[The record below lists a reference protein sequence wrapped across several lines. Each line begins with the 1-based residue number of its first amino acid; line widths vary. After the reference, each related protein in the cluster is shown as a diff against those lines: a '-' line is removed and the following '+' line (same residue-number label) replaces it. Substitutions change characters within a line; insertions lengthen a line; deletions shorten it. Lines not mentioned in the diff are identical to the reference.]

1 MTPATKPDTRPDS
14 PSLPPNRIGGNKTV
28 LVLLIGG
35 VVILGIAAYVYVNRK
50 PDAQESPT
58 TSPVVEP
65 IYSAPRPL
73 VVEPTRPIVERSPD
87 AGAAVLLS
95 EGDEPRKTPK
105 GRYQEKLGTIDAG
118 AVNSFMSARFEQV
131 RACYERRLK
140 MNPLLEGD
148 VDLNISIAT
157 TGKVTGIAVTSDT
170 VRDGEMLDC
179 VRRTIRGWNFPKP
192 EGGRA
197 VVAKNF
203 KFKKK
208 S

>member
-1 MTPATKPDTRPDS
+1 MTSAPKPDARPDS
-14 PSLPPNRIGGNKTV
+14 QSLPPNRSSGNKTV
-28 LVLLIGG
+28 VVLLIGG
-35 VVILGIAAYVYVNRK
+35 VVILGIAAYVYVSRK
-50 PDAQESPT
+50 PDAEAPPT
-58 TSPVVEP
+58 TSPAVEP
-65 IYSAPRPL
+65 EYSAPRPL
-73 VVEPTRPIVERSPD
+73 VVEPSRPIVDRSPD
-87 AGAAVLLS
+87 AGAAVLLA
-95 EGDEPRKTPK
+95 EEDGPRKVTK
-105 GRYQEKLGTIDAG
+105 GGYQEKLGTIDTA

-157 TGKVTGIAVTSDT
+157 TGKVTGIAVTADT

-179 VRRTIRGWNFPKP
+179 VRRTIRGWTFPKP

>member
-1 MTPATKPDTRPDS
+1 MAPAPKPDMRPDS
-14 PSLPPNRIGGNKTV
+14 PSLTPNRPGGNKTV

-35 VVILGIAAYVYVNRK
+35 VVILGIAAYVYVSRK
-50 PDAQESPT
+50 PDARVPPSTSPT
-58 TSPVVEP
+58 AEP
-65 IYSAPRPL
+65 AYSAPRPL
-73 VVEPTRPIVERSPD
+73 VVEPSRPIVDRSAD
-87 AGAAVLLS
+87 AGAAVLLA
-95 EGDEPRKTPK
+95 EVDEPRKAPK
-105 GRYQEKLGTIDAG
+105 GGYQEKLGTIDAA

-157 TGKVTGIAVTSDT
+157 TGKVSGIAVTADT

-179 VRRTIRGWNFPKP
+179 VRRTIRSWTFPKP